1 MKKRILSLVLAA
13 VMVLGLLP
21 LPALAAE
28 RDEEK
33 DQVRVIVENTTF
45 TPDNAEELEAT
56 WEEGFWYGTLVDTWV
71 ELDESSTMMS
81 CVSAALTEAGYSA
94 EGVSSGYISSING
107 LGEFDGGFLS
117 GWMGTLNDWFT
128 NNGFNYYTVEDGT
141 LEAGDEIRVM
151 YTTNYGED
159 LGCSWS
165 SNDTSLKALT
175 FSRGMLTPSFDS
187 ATLNYTLSV
196 PNGTRGLVITPTAAN
211 KNFQVHAKIGET
223 EYKRSATVPVEDGTV
238 ITLEVGTGE
247 SMNSGATP
255 TTYTVTI
262 HEQGPVDATVS
273 AQWPSF
279 RGNERNNGITAAAT
293 PRTGEEAEIKWAVK
307 HSTDWNDAPSP
318 MILADDSLVVMYG
331 SSLKKLSMT
340 DGQVLATADMVAAT
354 SWGSVP
360 PTYGDGIIFC
370 PLGSGRVQAFNAK
383 TLEAMWVYTDPLGGQ
398 AQSPITYS
406 DGKVYV
412 GFGYGREYA
421 FVCLDATDGSLVW
434 RVTDAKGY
442 YWAGAVVVGDYVIC
456 GNDAGHLLSRNKET
470 GELITD
476 LDASAY
482 GQIRSS
488 VCYDNGTVY
497 FTCNKSNLCW
507 ATLDGQ
513 TGELSNLTAVDC
525 SAYGSAST
533 CTPVVYEGLAYIGV
547 GGWSGNKSV
556 VCVDLETR
564 EIKWS
569 IEEPAY
575 PQCSLLLSTAY
586 ANTGYV
592 YLYVT
597 YNANPG
603 GINVIKAKIDGS
615 EAEQV
620 TLFDAAGYEQFC
632 ICSVIAGE
640 DGTLYY
646 KNDSGNV
653 FAISMTQAAKDALA
667 AEKVSSLI
675 DAIGTVTLES
685 EDAISEARAAY
696 DALTDAQKAL
706 VTNYER
712 LTEAEETLH
721 KLQTNKAAA
730 DAVMEKIDTIG
741 TVTLDSEEA
750 ISEARAAYDALTED
764 QKALVSNY
772 ETLTEAEEMLKA
784 LQKAAADEQA
794 AAQVS
799 ALIDA
804 IGTVTLDSQ
813 EAIEKARVAYDALTE
828 DQKALV
834 TNYERLTEAEAIL
847 NKLKADKAAADAVM
861 EKIDAIGTVTLDSQE
876 AITEART
883 AYEALTKDQKALVS
897 NYDVLVAAEETL
909 SYLLLPHADVE
920 KIYKTTGDYLENLAG
935 KTAPVVG
942 SIGGEWVVIGLARSG
957 RTVPAAYYDNVLTY
971 VRENIN
977 EKEQLHRAKS
987 TENARVILALTALG
1001 KDVTDVAGHNLLT
1014 GLTDMT
1020 YLQKQGI
1027 NGPIWAL
1034 IAFDCGSYEIPAV
1047 PAGGDQVTREKLI
1060 DLILGKQLDD
1070 GGWALSG
1077 TAADPDMTAMSLQ
1090 ALAPYYKSSE
1100 EVKVAVDKALE
1111 TLSLLQQPNGGFGS
1125 WGTTNSESSAQVIVA
1140 LTALGI
1146 DPNTDPR
1153 FVKNGRSVVD
1163 ALCGYYVEGGGF
1175 RHIAEGELDGMAT
1188 EQGYYALTA
1197 YTRFLAGQTS
1207 LYDMSDVTREE
1218 TPWVNPFVDVPE
1230 NQWYYEYV
1238 KETARRG
1245 IFKGMDETHFAP
1257 DGKMTRAMLVTTLYR
1272 LAGEPAVTEKSG
1284 FADVADGAWY
1294 ADAVAWA
1301 RSVGIAKGVTDT
1313 TFCPNTDVTREQ
1325 AAAFLYRYVTVY
1337 LKQEPVAGADLTTF
1351 KDWNLVS
1358 GYAKEEVAWAV
1369 AEGFFKGFGNGT
1381 LQPKGTLT
1389 RAQMAKLLTVMVQKH
1404 G

>member
-28 RDEEK
+28 RDEAK

-45 TPDNAEELEAT
+45 TPDNAEELGAT
-56 WEEGFWYGTLVDTWV
+56 WEDDFWQGTLVDTWV
-71 ELDESSTMMS
+71 NLDESSTMMS

-107 LGEFDGGFLS
+107 LGEFDGGSLS

-128 NNGFNYYTVEDGT
+128 NNGFSYYTVEDGT

-187 ATLNYTLSV
+187 ATLSYTLSV

-211 KNFQVHAKIGET
+211 KNFQVHVKVGET

-262 HEQGPVDATVS
+262 HEQGPVDTTVS

-293 PRTGEEAEIKWAVK
+293 PRTGEEAELKWAAK
-307 HSTDWNDAPSP
+307 HSTGWSDAPSP

-331 SSLKKLSMT
+331 SNLKKLSLT
-340 DGQVLATADMVAAT
+340 DGQVLASADMVAAT

-421 FVCLDATDGSLVW
+421 FVCLGATDGSLVW
-434 RVTDAKGY
+434 RETDAKGY
-442 YWAGAVVVGDYVIC
+442 YWAGAVVAGDYVVC

-497 FTCNKSNLCW
+497 FTGNKGNLCW

-525 SAYGSAST
+525 SAYGSASV
-533 CTPVVYEGLAYIGV
+533 CTPVVYEGMAYIGV

-586 ANTGYV
+586 ADTGYV

-603 GINVIKAKIDGS
+603 GVNVIKAKIDGS

-653 FAISMTQAAKDALA
+653 FAISMTQVAKDALA
-667 AEKVSSLI
+667 AEKVSALI

-685 EDAISEARAAY
+685 GDAISEARAAY
-696 DALTDAQKAL
+696 DALT
-706 VTNYER
+706 
-712 LTEAEETLH
+712 EE
-721 KLQTNKAAA
+721 
-730 DAVMEKIDTIG
+730 
-741 TVTLDSEEA
+741 
-750 ISEARAAYDALTED
+750 

-772 ETLTEAEEMLKA
+772 NVLTAAEETLAQLRKDA
-784 LQKAAADEQA
+784 ADQAAADE
-794 AAQVS
+794 VI

-813 EAIEKARVAYDALTE
+813 EAIANARTAYDALTE
-828 DQKALV
+828 EQK
-834 TNYERLTEAEAIL
+834 T
-847 NKLKADKAAADAVM
+847 
-861 EKIDAIGTVTLDSQE
+861 
-876 AITEART
+876 
-883 AYEALTKDQKALVS
+883 LVS

-920 KIYKTTGDYLENLAG
+920 NIYKTTGDYLETLAG

-957 RTVPAAYYDNVLTY
+957 RTVPTAYYDNVLTY

-1060 DLILGKQLDD
+1060 DLILSKQLDD

-1077 TAADPDMTAMSLQ
+1077 MAADPDMTAMALQ
-1090 ALAPYYKSSE
+1090 ALAPYYESSE
-1100 EVKVAVDKALE
+1100 EVKAAVDKALE
-1111 TLSLLQQPNGGFGS
+1111 TLSQMQQPNGDFGS

-1175 RHIAEGELDGMAT
+1175 RHVAEGEVDGMAT

-1207 LYDMSDVTREE
+1207 LYDMSDVAREE

-1238 KETARRG
+1238 KETARRD

-1313 TFCPNTDVTREQ
+1313 TFCPNADVTREQ

-1369 AEGFFKGFGNGT
+1369 AEGFFEGFGNGT

-1389 RAQMAKLLTVMVQKH
+1389 RAQMAKLLTILDQKF
-1404 G
+1404 

>member
-28 RDEEK
+28 RDEAK

-45 TPDNAEELEAT
+45 TPDNAEELGAT
-56 WEEGFWYGTLVDTWV
+56 WEDDFWQGTLVDTWV
-71 ELDESSTMMS
+71 NLDESSTMMG

-107 LGEFDGGFLS
+107 LGEFDGGSLS

-175 FSRGMLTPSFDS
+175 FSRGMLTPSFNS
-187 ATLNYTLSV
+187 ATLSYTLSV
-196 PNGTRGLVITPTAAN
+196 PNGTQGLVITPTAAN
-211 KNFQVHAKIGET
+211 KNFQVHVKVGET

-262 HEQGPVDATVS
+262 HEQGPVDTTVS

-293 PRTGEEAEIKWAVK
+293 PRTGEEAELKWAAK
-307 HSTDWNDAPSP
+307 HSTGWSDAPSP

-331 SSLKKLSMT
+331 SSLKKLSLT
-340 DGQVLATADMVAAT
+340 DGQVLASADMATAT

-360 PTYGDGIIFC
+360 ATYGDGIIFC
-370 PLGSGRVQAFNAK
+370 PLGGGRVQAFNAK

-412 GFGYGREYA
+412 GFGYGRENA
-421 FVCLDATDGSLVW
+421 FVCLGATDGSLVW
-434 RVTDAKGY
+434 RETDAKGY
-442 YWAGAVVVGDYVIC
+442 YWAGAVVAGDYVVC

-476 LDASAY
+476 LDASDY

-525 SAYGSAST
+525 SAYGSASV
-533 CTPVVYEGLAYIGV
+533 CTPVVYEGMAYIGV

-569 IEEPAY
+569 IDEPAY

-586 ANTGYV
+586 ADTGYV

-603 GINVIKAKIDGS
+603 GVNVIKAKIDGS

-653 FAISMTQAAKDALA
+653 FAISMTQAAKDVLA
-667 AEKVSSLI
+667 AEKVSALI

-685 EDAISEARAAY
+685 GDAISEARAAY
-696 DALTDAQKAL
+696 DALT
-706 VTNYER
+706 
-712 LTEAEETLH
+712 EE
-721 KLQTNKAAA
+721 
-730 DAVMEKIDTIG
+730 
-741 TVTLDSEEA
+741 
-750 ISEARAAYDALTED
+750 

-772 ETLTEAEEMLKA
+772 NVLT
-784 LQKAAADEQA
+784 
-794 AAQVS
+794 
-799 ALIDA
+799 
-804 IGTVTLDSQ
+804 
-813 EAIEKARVAYDALTE
+813 
-828 DQKALV
+828 
-834 TNYERLTEAEAIL
+834 
-847 NKLKADKAAADAVM
+847 
-861 EKIDAIGTVTLDSQE
+861 
-876 AITEART
+876 
-883 AYEALTKDQKALVS
+883 
-897 NYDVLVAAEETL
+897 AAEETL
-909 SYLLLPHADVE
+909 FYLLLPHADVE
-920 KIYKTTGDYLENLAG
+920 NIYKTTGDYLETLAG

-957 RTVPAAYYDNVLTY
+957 RTVPTAYYDNVLTY

-1077 TAADPDMTAMSLQ
+1077 TAADPDMTAMALQ
-1090 ALAPYYKSSE
+1090 ALAPYYESSE
-1100 EVKVAVDKALE
+1100 EVKAAAYKALE
-1111 TLSLLQQPNGGFGS
+1111 TLSQMQLPNGDFGS

-1175 RHIAEGELDGMAT
+1175 RHVAEGEVNGMAT

-1207 LYDMSDVTREE
+1207 LYDMSDVAREE

-1238 KETARRG
+1238 KETARRD

-1284 FADVADGAWY
+1284 FMDVADGAWY

-1301 RSVGIAKGVTDT
+1301 RSVGVAKGVTDT
-1313 TFCPNTDVTREQ
+1313 TFCPNADVTREQ

-1369 AEGFFKGFGNGT
+1369 AEGFFEGFGNGT

-1389 RAQMAKLLTVMVQKH
+1389 RAQMAKLLTILDQKF
-1404 G
+1404 

>member
-1 MKKRILSLVLAA
+1 MKKRILSLLLAA

-28 RDEEK
+28 RDEAK

-45 TPDNAEELEAT
+45 TPDNAEELGAT
-56 WEEGFWYGTLVDTWV
+56 WEDDFWQGTLVDTWV
-71 ELDESSTMMS
+71 NLDESSTMMG

-94 EGVSSGYISSING
+94 DGVSSGYISSING
-107 LGEFDGGFLS
+107 LSEFDGGFLS

-128 NNGFNYYTVEDGT
+128 NNGFSYYTVEDGT

-175 FSRGMLTPSFDS
+175 LSRGMLTPSFNS
-187 ATLNYTLSV
+187 ATLSYTLSV
-196 PNGTRGLVITPTAAN
+196 PNGTQGLVITPTAAN
-211 KNFQVHAKIGET
+211 KNFQVHVKVGET

-262 HEQGPVDATVS
+262 HEQGPVDTTVS

-293 PRTGEEAEIKWAVK
+293 PRTGEEAELKWAAK
-307 HSTDWNDAPSP
+307 HSTGWSDAPSP

-331 SSLKKLSMT
+331 SSLKKLSLT
-340 DGQVLATADMVAAT
+340 DGQVLASADMAAAT

-360 PTYGDGIIFC
+360 ATYGDGIIFC
-370 PLGSGRVQAFNAK
+370 PLGGGKVQAFNAK

-406 DGKVYV
+406 DGRVYV

-421 FVCLDATDGSLVW
+421 FVCLGATDGSLVW
-434 RVTDAKGY
+434 RETDAKGY
-442 YWAGAVVVGDYVIC
+442 YWAGAVVAGDYVVC

-497 FTCNKSNLCW
+497 FTGNKGNLCW

-525 SAYGSAST
+525 SAYGSASV
-533 CTPVVYEGLAYIGV
+533 CTPVVYEGMAYIGV

-569 IEEPAY
+569 IDEPAY

-586 ANTGYV
+586 ADTGYV

-603 GINVIKAKIDGS
+603 GVNVIKAKTDGS

-685 EDAISEARAAY
+685 GDAISEAR
-696 DALTDAQKAL
+696 T
-706 VTNYER
+706 
-712 LTEAEETLH
+712 
-721 KLQTNKAAA
+721 
-730 DAVMEKIDTIG
+730 
-741 TVTLDSEEA
+741 
-750 ISEARAAYDALTED
+750 AYDALTED

-772 ETLTEAEEMLKA
+772 NVLT
-784 LQKAAADEQA
+784 
-794 AAQVS
+794 
-799 ALIDA
+799 
-804 IGTVTLDSQ
+804 
-813 EAIEKARVAYDALTE
+813 
-828 DQKALV
+828 
-834 TNYERLTEAEAIL
+834 
-847 NKLKADKAAADAVM
+847 
-861 EKIDAIGTVTLDSQE
+861 
-876 AITEART
+876 
-883 AYEALTKDQKALVS
+883 
-897 NYDVLVAAEETL
+897 AAEETL
-909 SYLLLPHADVE
+909 FYLLLPHADVE
-920 KIYKTTGDYLENLAG
+920 NIYKTTGEYLETLAG

-957 RTVPAAYYDNVLTY
+957 RTVPTAYYDNVLTY

-987 TENARVILALTALG
+987 TDNARVILALTALG
-1001 KDVTDVAGHNLLT
+1001 KDVTDVAGHNLLV

-1060 DLILGKQLDD
+1060 DLILSKQLDD

-1077 TAADPDMTAMSLQ
+1077 TAADPDMTAMALQ
-1090 ALAPYYKSSE
+1090 ALAPYYESSE
-1100 EVKVAVDKALE
+1100 EVKAAAYKALE
-1111 TLSLLQQPNGGFGS
+1111 TLSQMQLPNGDFGS
-1125 WGTTNSESSAQVIVA
+1125 WGTTNSESSAQVVVA

-1153 FVKNGRSVVD
+1153 FVKNGRSVID

-1175 RHIAEGELDGMAT
+1175 RHVAEGEVDGMAT

-1197 YTRFLAGQTS
+1197 YTRFLSGQTS
-1207 LYDMSDVTREE
+1207 LYDMSDVAREE

-1238 KETARRG
+1238 KETARRD

-1313 TFCPNTDVTREQ
+1313 TFCPNADVTREQ

-1369 AEGFFKGFGNGT
+1369 AEGFFEGFGNGT